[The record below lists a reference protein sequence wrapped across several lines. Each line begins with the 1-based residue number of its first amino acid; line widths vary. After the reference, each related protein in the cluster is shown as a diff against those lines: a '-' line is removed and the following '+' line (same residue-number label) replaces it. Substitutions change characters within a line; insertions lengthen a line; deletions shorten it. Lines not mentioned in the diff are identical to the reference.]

1 MQILM
6 VWKHTVAW
14 GGREEEQ
21 GAAVGAKE
29 TVSSFS
35 VTVGIGTP
43 PIEKGCV
50 QGETGGEGRGGGSA
64 VHEYKVCISLPY
76 GALRMALMSLNF
88 NKKVKRRESCYM

>member
-1 MQILM
+1 M

-14 GGREEEQ
+14 GGWEEEQ

-43 PIEKGCV
+43 PIGRGCV
-50 QGETGGEGRGGGSA
+50 QGEMEVGGAVQSVSVKSA
-64 VHEYKVCISLPY
+64 SPSPMEH
-76 GALRMALMSLNF
+76 
-88 NKKVKRRESCYM
+88 

>member
-1 MQILM
+1 MGILM

-43 PIEKGCV
+43 PIGRGCV
-50 QGETGGEGRGGGSA
+50 RGEIGGE
-64 VHEYKVCISLPY
+64 
-76 GALRMALMSLNF
+76 
-88 NKKVKRRESCYM
+88 RREQCSP